1 MLNISDFRENLVEYA
16 CVRIRDTKTVWI
28 NDVETPMLSQ
38 ALNAAPTPESFAHF
52 FSYLPKEN
60 SCFQMENLDVNDVR
74 TYEAERYGG
83 HGVGP
88 NGGGARVGNYGGFQ
102 IKGTGPNPLGDRT
115 YSTWHSYG
123 SLHLVDAAYE
133 AIMSTVLNR
142 LLPHGCVKTLGLI
155 FTSSSGAL
163 HARGSELH
171 PASGALLVREQSVRP
186 AHFMRAALFS
196 PTKPSELMPDRHRVR
211 AVNRQLRKQFGSDN
225 GYIKYL
231 GTFILS
237 AAQQFAFALA
247 ARITHG
253 ALTPSNICL
262 DGRWIDLTE
271 TRFLPGGVNFCGQT
285 PFYQDAQIVV
295 QIIAELAHVYGKS
308 NGIQFNLTPLIT
320 YYQEM
325 FDSCFAYYS
334 LAILGLPAAAQ
345 ADAAESDEGQL
356 VAKALRAV
364 ITNNKTPLR
373 KIVDVP
379 DPEDPVVA
387 FIRTLYLGLVGIEE
401 FPDEL
406 AAVLRRAG
414 IACRD
419 VTSAFVRLSSY
430 AASIADAESCGATQ
444 RIACAIKAW
453 RWAKLSAFFYRSRLT
468 PHLFYLD
475 AERSPADIGAY
486 IAECIDNANW
496 IFSADTDGAIP
507 IFRTPALRLI
517 FDTVRGAYVL
527 DMSGTHVFTHFADCV
542 RYLRDSEAQL
552 VLSENF
558 DAFDYLDS
566 LADLLKELERE
577 PEHRTDSQVFRAF
590 T

>member
-16 CVRIRDTKTVWI
+16 CVRVRDTKTVWI
-28 NDVETPMLSQ
+28 NDAETAMLSQ
-38 ALNAAPTPESFAHF
+38 VLNAAPTFESFAHF

-60 SCFQMENLDVNDVR
+60 SCFQLESLDLTDVR
-74 TYEAERYGG
+74 TYQAERYGG
-83 HGVGP
+83 HGVGT
-88 NGGGARVGNYGGFQ
+88 NGGGARVGNYAGFQ
-102 IKGTGPNPLGDRT
+102 IKGTGPNPLGDRAH
-115 YSTWHSYG
+115 STWHSYG

-133 AIMSTVLNR
+133 AIISTVLNR
-142 LLPHGCVKTLGLI
+142 LLPHGCVKTFGLI
-155 FTSSSGAL
+155 FTNSSGAL

-211 AVNRQLRKQFGSDN
+211 AVNRQLRKQFGNDN

-237 AAQQFAFALA
+237 AAEQFAFALA

-271 TRFLPGGVNFCGQT
+271 TRFLPSGVNFCGQT
-285 PFYQDAQIVV
+285 QFYQDAQIVV

-308 NGIQFNLTPLIT
+308 NCVQFNLTPLIA

-325 FDSCFAYYS
+325 FDNCFAYYA
-334 LAILGLPAAAQ
+334 LAILGLPAAGQ
-345 ADAAESDEGQL
+345 ADAAESDEGKL

-364 ITNNKTPLR
+364 ITSNKTPLR
-373 KIVDVP
+373 KIDDVP
-379 DPEDPVVA
+379 DPKDPVVV
-387 FIRTLYLGLVGIEE
+387 FIRTLYLALVGIEE

-406 AAVLRRAG
+406 TGVLRRAG
-414 IACRD
+414 MEWRD
-419 VTSAFVRLSSY
+419 VTTAFVRLGSF
-430 AASIADAESCGATQ
+430 AAGAADSGPFGATQ
-444 RIACAIKAW
+444 RIAWAIKAW
-453 RWAKLSAFFYRSRLT
+453 RWAKLSAFFYRSRIT

-486 IAECIDNANW
+486 ITECIDNATW
-496 IFSADTDGAIP
+496 IFATDTDGAIP
-507 IFRTPALRLI
+507 IFQTPALRLV

-527 DMSGTHVFTHFADCV
+527 AMSGTHLFTHFADCM
-542 RYLRDSEAQL
+542 RYLRDSNTQL
-552 VLSENF
+552 VLGDNF
-558 DAFDYLDS
+558 DAFDYLNS
-566 LADLLKELERE
+566 LADLLKELEQE
-577 PEHRTDSQVFRAF
+577 PEYRTDSPVIHTF